1 MSETVDSFKQ
11 MELEKLKLE
20 LAKLKEPWWKKTF
33 GKLVAALVAALGAA
47 IITLVI
53 SYVNTKE
60 ELREKPSNIKSEIV
74 KAIGPKN
81 TTNENN
87 DTDTI
92 IKYSIGYATGVLKSK
107 SGKLALKKAIESKN
121 EDEVLRIIQNI
132 VGQTVSKVVEKIE

>member
-1 MSETVDSFKQ
+1 VE
-11 MELEKLKLE
+11 
-20 LAKLKEPWWKKTF
+20 KTF

-92 IKYSIGYATGVLKSK
+92 IKYSIGYATGVLKSE